1 MLSGL
6 PGVVGSVFSCMLGIR
21 YLYMDL
27 VMNLV
32 NRIGFT
38 SVHISM
44 QISVIIHRISW
55 VRKNLGKGD
64 ALIEVNSDPSA
75 LATPR
80 ERP

>member
-1 MLSGL
+1 
-6 PGVVGSVFSCMLGIR
+6 
-21 YLYMDL
+21 
-27 VMNLV
+27 MNLV

-44 QISVIIHRISW
+44 QISVIIHRISR

-64 ALIEVNSDPSA
+64 ALTGVNSDPSA